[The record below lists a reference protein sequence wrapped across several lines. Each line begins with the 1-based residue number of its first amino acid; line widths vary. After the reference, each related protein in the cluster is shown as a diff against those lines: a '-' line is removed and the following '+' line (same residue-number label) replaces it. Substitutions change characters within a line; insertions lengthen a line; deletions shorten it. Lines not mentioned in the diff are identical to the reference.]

1 MNSITVKAEIS
12 YAVNIGCNWDTVVDE
27 ILRNHQKVLFIA
39 PKGISNLIDL
49 SAFLKDGE
57 AELYFV
63 PDGELQ
69 KNISIVQEIWTY
81 LGENDFG
88 RGSAIV
94 GIGGGATT
102 DLAGFVASTW
112 LRGIAW
118 YAIPTTLAGMVDAS
132 IGGKTGINV
141 EQGKNLVG
149 SFYSPRSVEI
159 DVGFLDSLSDRDFSA
174 GLAEIIKSGFIRDIS
189 ILVLLENHLD
199 VPSARSIV
207 TELITKTA
215 QVKADVVS
223 QDFTESRLREI
234 LNYGHTFG
242 HAIEKL
248 SQYQL
253 RHGEAVSIGLHFAS
267 LLSEDLLGLQE
278 SNTKRLLDLLNAY
291 GLPSTFP
298 KEKYPWPD
306 LLRLMMSDKKTR
318 DGSLRFIGLEDVA
331 KVQWLK
337 AVNPDQLQKIY
348 GKIAR

>member
-1 MNSITVKAEIS
+1 
-12 YAVNIGCNWDTVVDE
+12 
-27 ILRNHQKVLFIA
+27 
-39 PKGISNLIDL
+39 
-49 SAFLKDGE
+49 
-57 AELYFV
+57 
-63 PDGELQ
+63 
-69 KNISIVQEIWTY
+69 
-81 LGENDFG
+81 
-88 RGSAIV
+88 
-94 GIGGGATT
+94 
-102 DLAGFVASTW
+102 
-112 LRGIAW
+112 
-118 YAIPTTLAGMVDAS
+118 MVDAS

-331 KVQWLK
+331 KVQWLE

>member
-102 DLAGFVASTW
+102 DLAGFVAST
-112 LRGIAW
+112 W

-331 KVQWLK
+331 KVQWLE